1 MRNLFDISGKVA
13 IVTGGSKGIGLQMA
27 LDLAEA
33 GAEVVIASRHLN
45 EAQTAADQVKEK
57 GRRGLAIQADISRVP
72 ECARLIRKTV
82 ETFGKVDILVNNAG
96 MNERG
101 PLIEVVEEQY
111 DKIMATDLKGL
122 FFCSQFAAKEMMK
135 QKRDGNIINIG
146 GASGHRCYGGG
157 GAYGPSK
164 AAVIS
169 LTKQMA
175 VEWARYNIRVNG
187 VSPGPT
193 LTPRSIKRMRD
204 DEDNKRRIEKILP
217 LGRAGRPEEVAE
229 AVLFLASES
238 SSYITGQMI
247 IVDGGGVETWYLYP

>member
-82 ETFGKVDILVNNAG
+82 ETFGKVDIPVNNAG

-135 QKRDGNIINIG
+135 QKWGRIVNITS
-146 GASGHRCYGGG
+146 A
-157 GAYGPSK
+157 
-164 AAVIS
+164 AAVIGVPILGIYCTAKAGAAQ
-169 LTKQMA
+169 LTKVCA
-175 VEWARYNIRVNG
+175 LEWAQYGITVNAIG
-187 VSPGPT
+187 PYYVQTDINKDFLAVKANYDRIVSKVA
-193 LTPRSIKRMRD
+193 IKR
-204 DEDNKRRIEKILP
+204 
-217 LGRAGRPEEVAE
+217 LGDPIDLTGTLLLLVSDAGG
-229 AVLFLASES
+229 
-238 SSYITGQMI
+238 YITGQSFY
-247 IVDGGGVETWYLYP
+247 VEGGAMAGWPLA

>member
-135 QKRDGNIINIG
+135 QKWGRIVNITS
-146 GASGHRCYGGG
+146 A
-157 GAYGPSK
+157 
-164 AAVIS
+164 AAVIGVPILGIYCTAKAGAAQ
-169 LTKQMA
+169 LTKVCA
-175 VEWARYNIRVNG
+175 LEWAQYGITVNAIG
-187 VSPGPT
+187 PYYVQTDINKDFLAVKANYDRIVSKVA
-193 LTPRSIKRMRD
+193 IKR
-204 DEDNKRRIEKILP
+204 
-217 LGRAGRPEEVAE
+217 LGDPIDLTGTLLLLVSDAGG
-229 AVLFLASES
+229 
-238 SSYITGQMI
+238 YITGQSFY
-247 IVDGGGVETWYLYP
+247 VEGGAMAGWPLA